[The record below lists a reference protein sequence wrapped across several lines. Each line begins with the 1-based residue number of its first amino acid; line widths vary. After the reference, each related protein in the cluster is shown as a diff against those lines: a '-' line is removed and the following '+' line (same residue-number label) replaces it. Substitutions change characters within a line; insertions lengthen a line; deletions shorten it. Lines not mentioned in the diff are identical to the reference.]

1 MLYYRLHLNIVSQVV
16 WFFFSLSYG
25 VEGGISRDWL
35 KKKKKK
41 LRGRE
46 SERETGTNK
55 HGEKQ
60 LTQKFYLYLILFF
73 LTISSSNE

>member
-41 LRGRE
+41 NSEVERARE
-46 SERETGTNK
+46 RQGQTNT
-55 HGEKQ
+55 EKNN
-60 LTQKFYLYLILFF
+60 LHKNFTFTLFYF
-73 LTISSSNE
+73 S